1 MAEPLGV
8 VAAGHPRS
16 AQAGAEA
23 GQERLAREGS
33 KHRRQ
38 GRVHCVPAVTQDVG
52 AGLCGPRMAGGDYA
66 DRLGHRQ
73 NRLIY
78 VE

>member
-1 MAEPLGV
+1 V
-8 VAAGHPRS
+8 TAG
-16 AQAGAEA
+16 
-23 GQERLAREGS
+23 
-33 KHRRQ
+33 
-38 GRVHCVPAVTQDVG
+38 TQDVG